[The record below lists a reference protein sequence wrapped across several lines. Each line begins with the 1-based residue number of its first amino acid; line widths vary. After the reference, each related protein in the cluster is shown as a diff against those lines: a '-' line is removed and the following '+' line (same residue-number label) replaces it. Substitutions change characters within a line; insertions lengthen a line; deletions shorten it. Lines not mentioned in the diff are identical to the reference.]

1 MDKRIA
7 ILMCTYNGERFIE
20 EQIKSLANQTYKN
33 FKLFISD
40 DGSSDNTIEII
51 KECAKKYKF
60 INKIYNSNFKS
71 FTKNFQFLI
80 SKVPD
85 DYDYYGFCDQDDIWL
100 KEKIQHA
107 LKCCE
112 NGNDLYCSRTILV
125 NDQKKRIGYSPNFKK
140 KKIFENAIMQ
150 SIAGANTMLIKKNLF
165 SKLKEYTNF
174 EIISHDWWAYI
185 IATFFNFKVFYDK
198 QSFILY
204 RQHGQNLIGK
214 NTGLIASLR
223 RFKSAYDGQL
233 NTWTR
238 LHLENLLKI
247 GQKSENYQKI
257 LILNNLYKEKKI
269 FNKIK
274 IFYKNKFFR
283 QTLKG
288 QLGLYFLILAGR
300 YL

>member
-1 MDKRIA
+1 
-7 ILMCTYNGERFIE
+7 
-20 EQIKSLANQTYKN
+20 
-33 FKLFISD
+33 
-40 DGSSDNTIEII
+40 
-51 KECAKKYKF
+51 
-60 INKIYNSNFKS
+60 
-71 FTKNFQFLI
+71 
-80 SKVPD
+80 
-85 DYDYYGFCDQDDIWL
+85 
-100 KEKIQHA
+100 
-107 LKCCE
+107 
-112 NGNDLYCSRTILV
+112 
-125 NDQKKRIGYSPNFKK
+125 
-140 KKIFENAIMQ
+140 MQ

-174 EIISHDWWAYI
+174 EIVSHDWWAYI